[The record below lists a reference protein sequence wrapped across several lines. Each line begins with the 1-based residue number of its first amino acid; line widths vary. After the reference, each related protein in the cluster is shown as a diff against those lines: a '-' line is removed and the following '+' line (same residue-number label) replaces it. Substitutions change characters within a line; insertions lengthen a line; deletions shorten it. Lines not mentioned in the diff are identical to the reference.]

1 MLNIIKT
8 SFFFIKTSL
17 SKFAFILTLVIYIY
31 PQLTLAKDEAVNG
44 LSSFVSSCLNKLP
57 EAINKMN
64 SQKSERANTII
75 QHESTVR
82 EEIFNNAQQ
91 ATVELRDAIQQFQE
105 QENDLQNQ
113 IDEIK
118 SQRRTATRNLKRTFS
133 TLMNTC
139 EAQGDE
145 VRTTGLASNQSR
157 IHQGDVGGA
166 ITADYEAAKRGR
178 ETEFNCKVR
187 KSNIRE
193 MNLAQQEYNDIMLD
207 LEEKEAQFNRAINRA
222 RSATIE
228 NQRIITLQRDQKE
241 LYLESELAH
250 QARIAKRAYHN
261 IEKRSIAGTLL
272 DATLCANGAK
282 KENNQFVCPS
292 GNRECETFMKRAKDS
307 AGVYQ

>member
-1 MLNIIKT
+1 
-8 SFFFIKTSL
+8 
-17 SKFAFILTLVIYIY
+17 
-31 PQLTLAKDEAVNG
+31 
-44 LSSFVSSCLNKLP
+44 
-57 EAINKMN
+57 MN

-222 RSATIE
+222 RSATI
-228 NQRIITLQRDQKE
+228 
-241 LYLESELAH
+241 
-250 QARIAKRAYHN
+250 
-261 IEKRSIAGTLL
+261 AGTLL